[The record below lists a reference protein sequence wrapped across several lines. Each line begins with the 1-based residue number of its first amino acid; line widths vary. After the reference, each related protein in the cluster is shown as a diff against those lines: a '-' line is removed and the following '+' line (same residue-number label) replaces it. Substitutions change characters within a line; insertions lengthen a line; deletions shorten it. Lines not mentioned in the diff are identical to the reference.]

1 MKFRDTLKLAS
12 RDLGKRK
19 GRTFLTSLAVAVGTM
34 LIVTLVSLGTS
45 GENLILSKVQDSS
58 QLKTADISPM
68 KYFNSDNTDYSTL
81 DMNDMFKK
89 IDDSTVKKL
98 SAISG
103 VHETE
108 AMLNATANNISID
121 TKNNKNDTQL
131 IGLYNNNTMFPSETI
146 DSVRQDNKNNS
157 LKPIIAGR
165 NLNKDD
171 TNAVL
176 VGKNYLASLG
186 IKDYKSMIGKDITL
200 TESKT
205 ENPTITLPEL
215 KITGKI
221 VGVIGDKFE
230 GDNHVITSIDMVNK
244 FKSYYSLQDNY
255 INSQGYDSVVLYANN
270 INDMDHI
277 GSSIKKL
284 NYFYITYADQI
295 ASVKK
300 AFNVMNIIL
309 AVLGLVVL
317 FVAGIGT
324 ANTMVMVIYERTKSI
339 GIMKAIGASRSN
351 IHSIFILQSGI
362 IGFLGGIMGL
372 IFSLINMNIIHLALN
387 AYLKS
392 KKITETVNFSMPSY
406 LIVGTLAFSIVITII
421 SGLYPAVKASKMDP
435 INALNS

>member
-1 MKFRDTLKLAS
+1 MNFKDILRLAS

-68 KYFNSDNTDYSTL
+68 KYFDSESTDYSSL

-89 IDDSTVKKL
+89 IDDNTVKKFA
-98 SAISG
+98 AISG
-103 VHETE
+103 VHETQ
-108 AMLNATANNISID
+108 ALLTATANNISID
-121 TKNNKNDTQL
+121 TKNNKNDAQ
-131 IGLYNNNTMFPSETI
+131 IMGLYNNSSIFPSETI
-146 DSVRQDNKNNS
+146 QSVRQNNKNNS

-171 TNAVL
+171 KNSVL
-176 VGKNYLASLG
+176 VGKSYLAALG
-186 IKDYKSMIGKDITL
+186 IKDYKSVIGKDITL
-200 TESKT
+200 TENKT

-221 VGVIGDKFE
+221 VGVISDKFE
-230 GDNHVITSIDMVNK
+230 GDNHVIASIDMVNK

-255 INSQGYDSVVLYANN
+255 INSQGYDSVVIYANN

-277 GSSIKKL
+277 GSSIKKS

-309 AVLGLVVL
+309 AVLGIVVL
-317 FVAGIGT
+317 FVAGVGT
-324 ANTMVMVIYERTKSI
+324 ANTMIMVIYERTKSI
-339 GIMKAIGASRSN
+339 GIMKAIGASSSN
-351 IHSIFILQSGI
+351 IHSIFIFQSGI

-372 IFSLINMNIIHLALN
+372 LFSFININIIHLALN

-392 KKITETVNFSMPSY
+392 KKITEAVNFSMPSY
-406 LIVGTLAFSIVITII
+406 LIIGTLAFSIVITII
-421 SGLYPAVKASKMDP
+421 SGLYPAVKASNMDP
-435 INALNS
+435 IKALNS